1 MIAAIWLT
9 IILCTMCWCID
20 KGINYCMDR
29 YL

>member
-20 KGINYCMDR
+20 KGINYALAHWC
-29 YL
+29 